1 MDSPLKG
8 EDLAYFVDNSSPY
21 TYLDRGSEILITP
34 TPNTLTNVM
43 KLFLDTAI
51 VSDIEERVSTGL
63 IDGITTNPTLS
74 RKSGRDPWK
83 VYRDIIE
90 LGVDDLSI
98 EVYGESYDELL
109 KNSLTVNENYGNV
122 ATIKLPCTI
131 DGLKV
136 CKYLRNIGIRVNM
149 TLVFS
154 VSQALLCGLAG
165 AMYVSPFIGRMDD
178 NSLDGMKLINDIS
191 NVFKKQFINTLI
203 LAASVRDAQSVGVA
217 FGLGADI
224 CTVPPKVFD
233 DMAKHVLTDKG
244 LEQFNADFLA

>member
-1 MDSPLKG
+1 
-8 EDLAYFVDNSSPY
+8 
-21 TYLDRGSEILITP
+21 
-34 TPNTLTNVM
+34 M

-51 VSDIEERVSTGL
+51 VSDIEDRLSTGL
-63 IDGITTNPTLS
+63 IDGITTNPTLI

-109 KNSLTVNENYGNV
+109 KNALTVNENYGNV

-154 VSQALLCGLAG
+154 VSQAILCGLAG
-165 AMYVSPFIGRMDD
+165 ATYVSPFIGRMDD

-191 NVFKKQFINTLI
+191 NVYATSGVKTQV
-203 LAASVRDAQSVGVA
+203 LAASVRDVQSVGVA

-224 CTVPPKVFD
+224 CTIPPKVFD
-233 DMAKHVLTDKG
+233 NMASHVLTDKG
-244 LEQFNADFLA
+244 LEQFNRDFLA

>member
-1 MDSPLKG
+1 
-8 EDLAYFVDNSSPY
+8 
-21 TYLDRGSEILITP
+21 
-34 TPNTLTNVM
+34 M

-63 IDGITTNPTLS
+63 INGITTNPTLIK
-74 RKSGRDPWK
+74 KSGRDPWT

-109 KNSLTVNENYGNV
+109 KNALTVNENYGNV

-154 VSQALLCGLAG
+154 VSQAILCGLAG
-165 AMYVSPFIGRMDD
+165 ATYVSPFIGRMDD

-191 NVFKKQFINTLI
+191 NVYATSGVKTKV
-203 LAASVRDAQSVGVA
+203 LAASVRDVQSVGVA

-224 CTVPPKVFD
+224 CTIPPKVFD
-233 DMAKHVLTDKG
+233 SMASHVLTDKG
-244 LEQFNADFLA
+244 LEQFNRDFLA